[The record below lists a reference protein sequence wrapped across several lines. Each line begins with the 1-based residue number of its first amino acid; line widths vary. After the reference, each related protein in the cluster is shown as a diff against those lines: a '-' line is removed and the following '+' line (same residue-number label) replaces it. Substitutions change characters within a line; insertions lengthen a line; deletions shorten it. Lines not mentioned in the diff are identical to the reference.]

1 MIDLD
6 ERWDPISP
14 ACERCRHLD
23 RFGDRDHVCA
33 AFPDGIPLEIW
44 NGAHDHRS
52 PYPGDHGL
60 RFEEMSDAEWN
71 RYMEEVDR
79 GIAEF
84 EERVRLMKAGLLAP
98 VKPARPPS
106 AAD

>member
-1 MIDLD
+1 MLEID
-6 ERWDPISP
+6 ERWRLISP
-14 ACERCRHLD
+14 SCERCRHLD
-23 RFGDRDHVCA
+23 RGQEHACT

-52 PYPGDHGL
+52 PYPGDHGM
-60 RFEEMSDAEWN
+60 RFQAMSDAEWS

-79 GIAEF
+79 HVAEL
-84 EERVRLMKAGLLAP
+84 ERRAELVRAGLLAP
-98 VKPARPPS
+98 VKPAKPRS